1 MKGVEAMG
9 NSLGYVPNRKN
20 PIFKNNT
27 KTKVFVRETRS
38 RDKVPKSI
46 KHINRFFKEQNGLLK
61 GIVKACRT
69 IPEPLEEEEDDQ
81 DDQVNDEQQEEHV
94 GDEESEYSDEEVED
108 SDDMEDST
116 DIEDI

>member
-9 NSLGYVPNRKN
+9 NSLCYVPNRKM
-20 PIFKNNT
+20 PIFKNST

-38 RDKVPKSI
+38 RDNVPKGL
-46 KHINRFFKEQNGLLK
+46 KHIDRFLKEQNGLLK

-69 IPEPLEEEEDDQ
+69 IPEPLEDEEEDQ
-81 DDQVNDEQQEEHV
+81 DEQVDEEQQEEEV
-94 GDEESEYSDEEVED
+94 EDENSEYSDEDMED
-108 SDDMEDST
+108 SEEKEDST